1 MIDSRQYPAIP
12 GPRLPLVV
20 QTVLYGLKTAEYL
33 EWCHRRYG
41 DVFSVRLPGST
52 FVVLADPAAIRTV
65 FELDASDYAVA
76 ANAAFL
82 SPFVGDQSVLL
93 RDGDAHRAARR
104 RLVAAFHAE
113 TTKAW
118 SQAMTDITVRHIAD
132 WPVGTPFAL
141 LPRFQAITLDMIK
154 HLVLGATDS
163 DDADQLNAA
172 FQPWLA
178 QAGSVAVLAPPFR
191 RRLLGLSPWAR
202 FVRQRARVDAA
213 LDRLIAARR
222 ADPCLAER
230 TDVLS
235 ALLRADGLDD
245 AELRDTLLTM
255 LAAGHDTTASSS
267 AWAFD
272 LLLRDPDR
280 YRRLG
285 DDDYLD
291 AVAKEVLRL
300 RPVVEMVGRPL
311 TRPIT
316 IGDYELPAGVTAA
329 PSVLLAHRRP
339 QSYDQPLT
347 FRPERFLG
355 QRPDPASWLPFGGGV
370 RRCLGA
376 NFAMLELRTVL
387 RTVWERTDLRPVGR
401 PEHARRR
408 AVTLI
413 PKKGSTAVLVK
424 RPRMPG

>member
-1 MIDSRQYPAIP
+1 M
-12 GPRLPLVV
+12 
-20 QTVLYGLKTAEYL
+20 LYGLRTVEYL

-52 FVVLADPAAIRTV
+52 FVVLADPAAIRAV
-65 FELDASDYAVA
+65 FDLDADDYAVG

-82 SPFVGDQSVLL
+82 SPFVGDRSVLL

-104 RLVAAFHAE
+104 RLIAAFHGE

-118 SQAMTDITVRHIAD
+118 SQAMTDITVRRVAE
-132 WPVGTPFAL
+132 WPVGTPFEL
-141 LPRFQAITLDMIK
+141 LPRFRAITLDMIK

-172 FQPWLA
+172 FEPWLA

-191 RRLLGLSPWAR
+191 RKAFGLSPWAR
-202 FVRQRARVDAA
+202 FVRQRERVDAA

-222 ADPCLAER
+222 ADPSLADR

-235 ALLRADGLDD
+235 ALLRADEVDD
-245 AELRDTLLTM
+245 AELRDTLVTM
-255 LAAGHDTTASSS
+255 LAAGHDTTASSL

-285 DDDYLD
+285 DDEYLD

-311 TRPIT
+311 SRPLI
-316 IGDYELPAGVTAA
+316 IGDYELPAGATAA

-339 QSYDQPLT
+339 QSYDEPLE

-355 QRPDPASWLPFGGGV
+355 SRPDPASWLPFGGGM

-376 NFAMLELRTVL
+376 NFAMLELRTVI
-387 RTVWERTDLRPVGR
+387 RTVWENTDLRPVGG
-401 PEHARRR
+401 PDHPRRR

-413 PKKGSTAVLVK
+413 PAKGARALLVK
-424 RPRMPG
+424 R